1 MGTSSFGMSGVNA
14 HMLLAP
20 WKSFNQDMKVATTS
34 TLWHPTYRYPL
45 PESLCLSATVTCSA
59 AFAINILSFPMK
71 PATSILAH
79 NTVCNQPL
87 LHASV
92 LIECAVAGLYNLE
105 DSVRRLALSKVGI
118 LPQAILLLQCTFV
131 LAMSVKRLPTNK
143 ESQV

>member
-1 MGTSSFGMSGVNA
+1 
-14 HMLLAP
+14 
-20 WKSFNQDMKVATTS
+20 
-34 TLWHPTYRYPL
+34 
-45 PESLCLSATVTCSA
+45 
-59 AFAINILSFPMK
+59 MK

-79 NTVCNQPL
+79 NIVCNQPL

-118 LPQAILLLQCTFV
+118 LPQAILLLRCLFV